1 MSRITSICVYCAS
14 GPGTN
19 PAFVQTAKDFG
30 RVLAENDIR
39 LVYGGG
45 AVGLMGA
52 LANSVLDFGGTVTGV
67 IPEFL
72 TNREHMMLRA
82 QERIVTR
89 DMHERKRIMFE
100 RADAFVALPGGVG
113 TLEELVEQITWAQ
126 LGRHKKPILIAN
138 TEHFWDPL
146 CTLLEHMRPGR
157 VHPARAIRRGP
168 DRRPRRGYPA
178 EADRRRT
185 RGIGSRDGDVPG
197 HRRAA
202 VAHQP
207 LSFLRACRV
216 SMSLPSPHPE
226 ERRVATRLEAWR
238 RAPVMR
244 AMLRD
249 AIFDR
254 SSSA

>member
-146 CTLLEHMRPGR
+146 CTLLEHMRQVEFIRPGLSVEVLIADR
-157 VHPARAIRRGP
+157 VEDILPKLTDAARAVSE
-168 DRRPRRGYPA
+168 A
-178 EADRRRT
+178 EME
-185 RGIGSRDGDVPG
+185 
-197 HRRAA
+197 
-202 VAHQP
+202 
-207 LSFLRACRV
+207 
-216 SMSLPSPHPE
+216 MSPVIA
-226 ERRVATRLEAWR
+226 ERL
-238 RAPVMR
+238 
-244 AMLRD
+244 
-249 AIFDR
+249 
-254 SSSA
+254 